1 LFLSVRVGVAAMVPN
16 VLPNLVFFGVMG
28 WGGIQL
34 NLATS
39 IIGAVALGIG
49 VDDTIHYMAR
59 LNQVVKSTHSQR
71 DALLSVMRTVGRPVI
86 ATSLTLTVGFLVMI
100 LSNFALISDFGWLAA
115 MSIVASMCTNII
127 LLPAVLATVPVVS
140 VWDLVAFRLGP
151 SPHKTIPLFD
161 GLGGLSTRLVVLLGR
176 LRTFAPNE
184 HVVRRGEPGNE
195 MYMVLTGRAE
205 VAGGPGGP
213 VLAQLGRGDVFGEM
227 GLLRHTTRTADVIAK
242 TDLEVLVID
251 EAFLRRLQIRY
262 PRFASRFFVNIA
274 RILSDRLE
282 QANRRLGV
290 VD

>member
-1 LFLSVRVGVAAMVPN
+1 
-16 VLPNLVFFGVMG
+16 
-28 WGGIQL
+28 
-34 NLATS
+34 
-39 IIGAVALGIG
+39 
-49 VDDTIHYMAR
+49 MAR